1 VIALTANVD
10 PLPATGRPL
19 WAAAALSLATH
30 LALLAALGSVVSTAW
45 RNADLA
51 AIPGSGTPLQA
62 WLVPRTA
69 EPDPEPPPP
78 EPPVEV
84 VPVPPPAAAAQP
96 IPQAPAV
103 PTPMPPGLT
112 RPGAGEASVPRP
124 PPPPPADIGD
134 VAVGPT
140 TDLSPFGAATKLRLA
155 ALYPVKPGRLPR
167 VSGTLTVTYPEWAL
181 RDRASAHVDALL
193 LLDAKGAVVETI
205 VEPDDPIFAPAV
217 REALAKAAFL
227 PAQAAD
233 TALPYWIALEF
244 VFAIDPLKPTAKR

>member
-1 VIALTANVD
+1 MNALTANCE
-10 PLPATGRPL
+10 PSPAAGRPL
-19 WAAAALSLATH
+19 WAAAALSVAAH
-30 LALLAALGSVVSTAW
+30 VALLAALGSVVSTAW

-62 WLVPRTA
+62 WLVPRVA
-69 EPDPEPPPP
+69 EPTAEPPPP

-84 VPVPPPAAAAQP
+84 VPAPTPPAAAQR
-96 IPQAPAV
+96 ITQAPVV

-140 TDLSPFGAATKLRLA
+140 TDLSPFGTATKLRLA

-167 VSGTLTVTYPEWAL
+167 LSGTLTVTYPEWAL

-233 TALPYWIALEF
+233 TPLPYWIALEF
-244 VFAIDPLKPTAKR
+244 VFAIDPAKPAAGR